1 MSAIKANK
9 QQIGLDILP
18 SKNVVLSTNT
28 SGELIV
34 SQGNH
39 DNIVSEIAKMGNQY
53 LKVPSGTT
61 AERPSS
67 PVEGMI
73 RYNSE
78 TGNFEGYNG
87 TWVVLNS

>member
-39 DNIVSEIAKMGNQY
+39 DNIVSEMAKMGNQY

-73 RYNSE
+73 RYNTDTAKMEEYS
-78 TGNFEGYNG
+78 NG
-87 TWVVLNS
+87 E